1 MKIVGETNLPIVED
15 EIQFIGKLFA
25 LEDKPDLF
33 NYRLFVGQV
42 EETFGP
48 RNLHRDPRATGKCRA
63 AFIPDP
69 SLRTQPI
76 SSEESSKCQ
85 QIIDRMHKYVTTR
98 RMEIRQQ
105 FEDYDKFP
113 HRNYITRAQ
122 FRQCIGRLGLST
134 DETELNILCKKYRCT
149 DLDEMNY
156 RAFCSDIGGYYDYN
170 EQEIEWGV

>member
-1 MKIVGETNLPIVED
+1 MVNEGS
-15 EIQFIGKLFA
+15 GK
-25 LEDKPDLF
+25 
-33 NYRLFVGQV
+33 Y
-42 EETFGP
+42 
-48 RNLHRDPRATGKCRA
+48 RA
-63 AFIPDP
+63 AFIQDP

-85 QIIDRMHKYVTTR
+85 QIIDRMHQYVTTR

-122 FRQCIGRLGLST
+122 FRQRIGRLGLST
-134 DETELNILCKKYRCT
+134 DET